1 MIRSKASSN
10 ASNRTRGHT
19 AFRLAA
25 ISAAVMSAFAIPN
38 AAFAFEIDVGN
49 PDLAMRWDNTFR
61 YNLGMRTGSQNPAL
75 LKAVNNNDGDLN
87 FSKNSLVANRLD
99 VLSEFDIVWARSF
112 GGRVSLAG
120 WYDNA
125 YSSLDNPSA
134 TTSNTLSNG
143 SSGLPVTGLSD
154 YTKRFAKG
162 ASGEVLDAFAFANF
176 DLGKMP
182 INIKVG
188 QTTVF
193 WGDSLLGNGAVH
205 SVSYSQVPI
214 DQWKAVATPGAEAK
228 ELFRPRQG
236 ITLQMQPTNDLSI
249 AGQYFWAWAPYR
261 YAESGSYLTFQDA
274 LQFGGGS
281 FISGPNPFAAAFPGS
296 PALQRLWRGTDRLP
310 ENNGGDFG
318 VSARWSPDW
327 LDGTL
332 GFYYR
337 RSADM
342 QPQVVVTPGIVGLS
356 ALFPAAKCT
365 AVGGVV
371 ALNAVCIINPAAT
384 NVADLTQKGR
394 AGNYNLA
401 YATGMNIYGVSLSKN
416 LGGISFGSEIS
427 YREGMSLLSDGVTVL
442 PYPLANFAAGQVAVQ
457 CSTPLPG
464 IPIPANCVTAPDHGN
479 PGALGNTW
487 HGLVNAL
494 GVLPKTA
501 LFDTLSYGAELTWM
515 MWDKVT
521 QNEAVF
527 KGRNTGPINPATGQP
542 SYAAYTQIDRVSK
555 SYFGLAINLTP
566 TWFQVYPGVD
576 LLAPISWSQG
586 LAGNS
591 AVTGGGQDGTGSWS
605 VGLAADIYSRYR
617 VDLKYVGF
625 FGNYSTNP
633 ATGAMTV
640 NNGVLAQLVD
650 RGFVNLT
657 FKTTF

>member
-1 MIRSKASSN
+1 MNRSNIRSST
-10 ASNRTRGHT
+10 SNRQRRQR
-19 AFRLAA
+19 AFRIAA
-25 ISAAVMSAFAIPN
+25 ISAAVLSAYAIPN
-38 AAFAFEIDVGN
+38 AALAFEIDVGN

-61 YNLGMRTGSQNPAL
+61 YSLGMRTGSQDPAL

-99 VLSEFDIVWARSF
+99 ILSEFDLVWARSF

-125 YSSLDNPSA
+125 YGSLDNPTA

-176 DLGKMP
+176 DVGTMP
-182 INIKVG
+182 VNIKVG

-193 WGDSLLGNGAVH
+193 WGDSLFLGGAIH

-214 DQWKAVATPGAEAK
+214 DAWKGLATPGAEAK

-236 ITLQMQPTNDLSI
+236 ATLQIQPTNDLSI
-249 AGQYFWAWAPYR
+249 AAQYFWQWQAYR
-261 YAESGSYLTFQDA
+261 YAESGSYLTFSDA
-274 LQFGGGS
+274 VQFGAGS
-281 FISGPNPFAAAFPGS
+281 LILGANPFGSLPGA
-296 PALQRLWRGTDRLP
+296 PALARAWRGTDVKP
-310 ENNGGDFG
+310 ENSGGDWG

-337 RSADM
+337 RTADM
-342 QPQVVVTPGIVGLS
+342 QGQIVVTQGIQ
-356 ALFPAAKCT
+356 ALAPTFPAAACSGI
-365 AVGGVV
+365 GGTPFPPQ
-371 ALNAVCIINPAAT
+371 APAVCILPGGAT
-384 NVADLTQKGR
+384 NAADLTTKGR
-394 AGNYNLA
+394 IGNYNLA
-401 YATGMNIYGVSLSKN
+401 YASGINIYGLSLSKN

-427 YREGMSLLSDGVTVL
+427 YREGMSLLSDPVGVL
-442 PYPLANFAAGQVAVQ
+442 PAALAASPSAKAAGAIASNAV
-457 CSTPLPG
+457 
-464 IPIPANCVTAPDHGN
+464 PANDT
-479 PGALGNTW
+479 PGAKGNTW
-487 HGLVNAL
+487 HGLINAL

-501 LFDTLSYGAELTWM
+501 LFDTMSYSGELTWM

-527 KGRNTGPINPATGQP
+527 KGRAGYN
-542 SYAAYTQIDRVSK
+542 QIDRVSK
-555 SYFGLAINLTP
+555 SFFGLAISLTP

-586 LAGNS
+586 LSGNS
-591 AVTGGGQDGTGSWS
+591 AVSFGGQDGTGSWS

-640 NNGVLAQLVD
+640 ANGTAAQLVD

-657 FKTTF
+657 LKTTF